1 MTFPRRPFWKLY
13 DETVLYQFYEC
24 GIIQN
29 LWNELDLFFE
39 NDFIIFDLTLQGAFL
54 GFLNVNSKLLLI
66 QNHFLLV
73 FKIYIYNSRRY
84 ESLKIKYLISE
95 ITKVKNIEEKISINN
110 EKNMLCARENGSKL
124 QMFWRPK
131 LFWHFTRF
139 SLWVGVKGV
148 GGVKVGE

>member
-1 MTFPRRPFWKLY
+1 M
-13 DETVLYQFYEC
+13 LYQFYEC
-24 GIIQN
+24 NLIQN
-29 LWNELDLFFE
+29 LWNEPDLFFE
-39 NDFIIFDLTLQGAFL
+39 NDFIIFDLTLQSVFL
-54 GFLNVNSKLLLI
+54 SFLNVNSKLLLI

-124 QMFWRPK
+124 QMF
-131 LFWHFTRF
+131 
-139 SLWVGVKGV
+139 
-148 GGVKVGE
+148 

>member
-1 MTFPRRPFWKLY
+1 MTFPLRPFWKLY
-13 DETVLYQFYEC
+13 DEIVLYQFYEC
-24 GIIQN
+24 DIIQN
-29 LWNELDLFFE
+29 LWNELELFFE
-39 NDFIIFDLTLQGAFL
+39 NDFIIFDLTLQAAFL

-73 FKIYIYNSRRY
+73 FKMYIYNSRRY
-84 ESLKIKYLISE
+84 ESLKIKSLIRE

-110 EKNMLCARENGSKL
+110 EKNMLCTRENGSKL

-139 SLWVGVKGV
+139 SLWVGVEGV
-148 GGVKVGE
+148 GRVKTGE